1 MDWEIRLAKQKDT
14 SYKVDFNDFSV
25 ESQLYEIDVV
35 GYQNNFVNKLCL
47 FDITSV
53 DASVIEDN
61 ITFDKTA
68 IEKNLTLFLYPD
80 DSDEAGHLLRI
91 FQQYFMVSNAVSLIF
106 LTLLKRL
113 FISKLTRACGCS
125 D

>member
-1 MDWEIRLAKQKDT
+1 LCCLNKKDT

-25 ESQLYEIDVV
+25 ESKLYEIDVV

-47 FDITSV
+47 FDITRV

-68 IEKNLTLFLYPD
+68 IEKNLTLFLYQD
-80 DSDEAGHLLRI
+80 DSDEAGHLL
-91 FQQYFMVSNAVSLIF
+91 
-106 LTLLKRL
+106 
-113 FISKLTRACGCS
+113 
-125 D
+125 